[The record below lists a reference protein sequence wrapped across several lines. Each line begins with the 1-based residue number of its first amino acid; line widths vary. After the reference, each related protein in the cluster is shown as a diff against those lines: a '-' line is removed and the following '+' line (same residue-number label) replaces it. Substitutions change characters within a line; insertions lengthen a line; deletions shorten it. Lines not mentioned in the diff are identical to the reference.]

1 MGITNSYM
9 RAYDLLKLSIYLMG
23 IFLIIFIYLFVLP
36 YVINV
41 DKLILFLVFLLGAF
55 EGLIVVIYSQKEKET
70 DKAKLSNVLTYT
82 ILTGVPFIILLNLT
96 YIFDKIEIMMAA
108 AISAFFPLLCYQ
120 IVRLCKN
127 VDTNV

>member
-1 MGITNSYM
+1 M